1 MLENTK
7 PSDARLVHVCGK
19 TENAFVQ
26 KIVDTMKQT
35 NSDGEEETTMG
46 DLPYRKEND
55 ENGE

>member
-7 PSDARLVHVCGK
+7 PSDAGLVHVCGK

-46 DLPYRKEND
+46 DLPY
-55 ENGE
+55 